1 MQTRSSSTS
10 SVATGTTRKQYT
22 AEETEILMQKINEKE
37 KQLKKQAEALQA
49 KNEHLTKMQEEM
61 SRKEMAGAQEQPAVE
76 QLMASMQTITSY
88 IERINSRLM
97 NLETSQRE
105 ERYAPREERSFSQPT
120 SQHLDI
126 MDQPSPIRLKDA
138 IDTVP
143 KFDGHKMFSTLAK
156 FVNALLI

>member
-61 SRKEMAGAQEQPAVE
+61 SRKEMARAQEQPAVE

-88 IERINSRLM
+88 IERIEPIDISPSEESSIDWETNQILDYLNS
-97 NLETSQRE
+97 E
-105 ERYAPREERSFSQPT
+105 EF
-120 SQHLDI
+120 LDTI
-126 MDQPSPIRLKDA
+126 VDL
-138 IDTVP
+138 
-143 KFDGHKMFSTLAK
+143 
-156 FVNALLI
+156 